1 MCSAMAAGQET
12 KPATRP
18 EKPKP
23 PATQPAPKLTYVSM
37 TTSMGDILLELNREK
52 APITVDNFLSYVDE
66 EFYDGTVF
74 HRVIPDFMIQGGG
87 FDPTLKRK
95 QTKLPIT
102 NEWDNGLTN
111 TRGTIAMA
119 RLPTPSSAT
128 SQFFINVRDNLRLSQ
143 PISGGAGYAVFGR
156 VAVGM
161 DVVDAI
167 RVVPT
172 TEVNRMQ
179 NVPIDTVVIK
189 EVRRIDRDE
198 VQKRIEARRGAT
210 TKPGR
215 DR

>member
-1 MCSAMAAGQET
+1 
-12 KPATRP
+12 
-18 EKPKP
+18 
-23 PATQPAPKLTYVSM
+23 
-37 TTSMGDILLELNREK
+37 
-52 APITVDNFLSYVDE
+52 
-66 EFYDGTVF
+66 
-74 HRVIPDFMIQGGG
+74 
-87 FDPTLKRK
+87 
-95 QTKLPIT
+95 
-102 NEWDNGLTN
+102 
-111 TRGTIAMA
+111 
-119 RLPTPSSAT
+119 
-128 SQFFINVRDNLRLSQ
+128 
-143 PISGGAGYAVFGR
+143 
-156 VAVGM
+156 M